1 MSYKLY
7 DGYDSYGYD
16 TSEEFASLA
25 VQDGFV
31 YDGEKV
37 NKKEIKY
44 TQQESF
50 VSENGVKEEELL
62 APTCLC
68 GTKPTLKLITD
79 DDTINNRTT
88 QN

>member
-7 DGYDSYGYD
+7 KVYDSYGYD
-16 TSEEFASLA
+16 TSEEFVPLA
-25 VQDGFV
+25 VQDGFE
-31 YDGEKV
+31 YDKEKT
-37 NKKEIKY
+37 KKEEIKY
-44 TQQESF
+44 TEQESF

-79 DDTINNRTT
+79 DDTINNQNT